1 MKFFC
6 DVCFPKRLCAV
17 LACIDGKQFHFD
29 HHSDQF
35 AQDTD
40 DVTWLWAV
48 GSWIDRPVVISGDNR
63 ILKKRDEMQELME
76 QDLMFVCMYEGFA
89 ELDIYEQSWKFLR
102 AWPLICEQVK
112 KARKQSIFKVAPTCQ
127 KVELHCETSKL
138 CK

>member
-76 QDLMFVCMYEGFA
+76 QDLMFVCMYEAGNFRLYHYPNPQPR
-89 ELDIYEQSWKFLR
+89 LDEPASLT
-102 AWPLICEQVK
+102 P
-112 KARKQSIFKVAPTCQ
+112 
-127 KVELHCETSKL
+127 
-138 CK
+138 